1 MTAHHLLSV
10 EDGIAVVTLN
20 RPEALNSLNRALRM
34 ELMELFPALDVRKD
48 VKVIVITG
56 AGDKAFCTGADL
68 KERSAKT
75 TEELVFERHYLTSKS
90 NGLLAGISKPVIAAI
105 KGYCMAGGYEMVLQ
119 CDIAIA
125 SDNAIFS
132 LPEVSH
138 GFFPGGGACQRLP
151 RLVGYQMAKEL
162 ILTGRRWD
170 AKEAKELG
178 LINKIVPIDKV
189 MDEAMA
195 MARKIAVA
203 SLDRS
208 AAGEARAQPVDGNGP
223 VGGAALRSRSLGRLH
238 ALGRVEGEARR
249 VRAQGEKIVGITL
262 LLQGNHPHPEHHL
275 VADVDVVLAHESQL
289 SVVAYAE
296 D

>member
-1 MTAHHLLSV
+1 MPTAPLHLLSV

-20 RPEALNSLNRALRM
+20 RPEALNSVNKALRL
-34 ELMELFPALDVRKD
+34 ELLELFPALDLRND

-68 KERSAKT
+68 KERATRT
-75 TEELVFERHYLTSKS
+75 TEEMVHDRHYLTSKS
-90 NGLLAGISKPVIAAI
+90 TSILSNVSKPVIAAI

-119 CDIAIA
+119 CDITIA
-125 SDNAIFS
+125 SDNSIFS
-132 LPEVSH
+132 LPEVTH

-178 LINKIVPIDKV
+178 LINKVVALDKV

-195 MARKIAVA
+195 MARKIASYPSIGVIQA
-203 SLDRS
+203 KRALNQSMETGLT
-208 AAGEARAQPVDGNGP
+208 AGLRFDVEAW
-223 VGGAALRSRSLGRLH
+223 VGCMHSDEWKERLG
-238 ALGRVEGEARR
+238 GF
-249 VRAQGEKIVGITL
+249 VRKERK
-262 LLQGNHPHPEHHL
+262 
-275 VADVDVVLAHESQL
+275 S
-289 SVVAYAE
+289 
-296 D
+296 

>member
-1 MTAHHLLSV
+1 LRHELL
-10 EDGIAVVTLN
+10 
-20 RPEALNSLNRALRM
+20 
-34 ELMELFPALDVRKD
+34 ELFPALDLRRD

-68 KERSAKT
+68 KERSERT
-75 TEELVFERHYLTSKS
+75 TEEMVYDRHYLVSKS
-90 NGLLAGISKPVIAAI
+90 NSALANVSKPVIAAI

-119 CDIAIA
+119 CDIAIC
-125 SDNAIFS
+125 SDNAVFS

-178 LINKIVPIDKV
+178 LVNKVVPLDKV

-195 MARKIAVA
+195 MARKIASHPTVGVIQA
-203 SLDRS
+203 KRALNQSMEVGL
-208 AAGEARAQPVDGNGP
+208 AAGLRFDVEAWVACMHSDEWKE
-223 VGGAALRSRSLGRLH
+223 RL
-238 ALGRVEGEARR
+238 AGF
-249 VRAQGEKIVGITL
+249 VRKERK
-262 LLQGNHPHPEHHL
+262 
-275 VADVDVVLAHESQL
+275 S
-289 SVVAYAE
+289 
-296 D
+296 

>member
-1 MTAHHLLSV
+1 MPAAALHLLNV

-20 RPEALNSLNRALRM
+20 RPEALNAINRALRH
-34 ELMELFPALDVRKD
+34 ELLELFPALDLRRD

-68 KERSAKT
+68 KERSERT
-75 TEELVFERHYLTSKS
+75 TEEMVYDRHYLVSKS
-90 NGLLAGISKPVIAAI
+90 NSALANVSKPVIAAI

-119 CDIAIA
+119 CDIAIC
-125 SDNAIFS
+125 SDNAVFS

-178 LINKIVPIDKV
+178 LVNKVVPLDKV

-195 MARKIAVA
+195 MARKIASHPTVGVIQA
-203 SLDRS
+203 KRALNQSMEVGL
-208 AAGEARAQPVDGNGP
+208 AAGLRFDVEAWVACMHSDEWKE
-223 VGGAALRSRSLGRLH
+223 RL
-238 ALGRVEGEARR
+238 AGF
-249 VRAQGEKIVGITL
+249 VRKERK
-262 LLQGNHPHPEHHL
+262 
-275 VADVDVVLAHESQL
+275 S
-289 SVVAYAE
+289 
-296 D
+296 

>member
-1 MTAHHLLSV
+1 MPAAPLHLLNV

-20 RPEALNSLNRALRM
+20 RPEALNSINRALRL
-34 ELMELFPALDVRKD
+34 ELLDLFPALDMRKD

-68 KERSAKT
+68 KERSTRT
-75 TEELVFERHYLTSKS
+75 TEEMVYDRHYLTSKTTS
-90 NGLLAGISKPVIAAI
+90 VLANVSKPVIAAI

-119 CDIAIA
+119 CDISIA

-178 LINKIVPIDKV
+178 LINKIVPLDKV

-195 MARKIAVA
+195 MAGKIASHPSIGVVQA
-203 SLDRS
+203 K
-208 AAGEARAQPVDGNGP
+208 RALNQ
-223 VGGAALRSRSLGRLH
+223 SM
-238 ALGRVEGEARR
+238 ET
-249 VRAQGEKIVGITL
+249 GITAGL
-262 LLQGNHPHPEHHL
+262 RFDVEAW
-275 VADVDVVLAHESQL
+275 VACMHSDEWKERLGGFVRKERKS
-289 SVVAYAE
+289 
-296 D
+296 

>member
-1 MTAHHLLSV
+1 MPTAPLHLLSV

-20 RPEALNSLNRALRM
+20 RPEALNSVNKALRL
-34 ELMELFPALDVRKD
+34 ELLELFPALDLRND

-68 KERSAKT
+68 KERSTRT
-75 TEELVFERHYLTSKS
+75 TEEMVHDRHYLTSKS
-90 NGLLAGISKPVIAAI
+90 TSILSNVSKPVIAAI

-119 CDIAIA
+119 CDITIA
-125 SDNAIFS
+125 SDNSIFS
-132 LPEVSH
+132 LPEVTH

-178 LINKIVPIDKV
+178 LINKVVALDKV

-195 MARKIAVA
+195 MARKIASYPSIGVIQA
-203 SLDRS
+203 KRALNQSMETGLT
-208 AAGEARAQPVDGNGP
+208 AGLRFDVEAW
-223 VGGAALRSRSLGRLH
+223 VGCMHSDEWKERLG
-238 ALGRVEGEARR
+238 GF
-249 VRAQGEKIVGITL
+249 VRKERK
-262 LLQGNHPHPEHHL
+262 
-275 VADVDVVLAHESQL
+275 S
-289 SVVAYAE
+289 
-296 D
+296 